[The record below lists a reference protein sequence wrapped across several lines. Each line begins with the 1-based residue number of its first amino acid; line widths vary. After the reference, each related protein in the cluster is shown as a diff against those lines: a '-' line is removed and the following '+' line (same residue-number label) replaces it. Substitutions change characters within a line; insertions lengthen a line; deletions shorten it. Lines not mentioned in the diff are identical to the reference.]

1 MNTDKITAERIAEEY
16 AVKEKKED
24 SLVALDKKVKKP
36 VFIFSLSFG
45 IVSTLLLG
53 TGMSLSMRVIGDG
66 YLGSI
71 LLGLGLGILGIIGMS
86 INYPI
91 HKKILDQRKKKYAP
105 EILNKAEAILN
116 DGKEERK

>member
-24 SLVALDKKVKKP
+24 SLIALDKKVKQP

-45 IVSTLLLG
+45 IVSSLLLG
-53 TGMSLSMRVIGDG
+53 TGMSLAMRVIGDG

-91 HKKILDQRKKKYAP
+91 HRKILDQRKKKYAP

>member
-36 VFIFSLSFG
+36 VFIFSLSFR
-45 IVSTLLLG
+45 IVSSLLLG
-53 TGMSLSMRVIGDG
+53 TGMSLAMRVIGDG

-71 LLGLGLGILGIIGMS
+71 LLGLALVI
-86 INYPI
+86 
-91 HKKILDQRKKKYAP
+91 
-105 EILNKAEAILN
+105 
-116 DGKEERK
+116 